1 MTTPEPTPPDHN
13 AAAFAPEVDDVFAR
27 IATRYDTLC
36 DIFSLYLHRRWKA
49 RMAAHIAA
57 APGATVLDVASGT
70 GDIPLRVLRRW
81 RQRQGGAQPS
91 TPVTIIVSDL
101 SNAMLAM
108 ARQKIGVPAQGNGA
122 AIVDY
127 RLLNAYDLAGIADNS
142 VDVYSISFGMKIMDR
157 DRVMREA
164 LRVLKPGGHFFCLE
178 ASHIRWGA
186 VHRAYLHY
194 MQWCL
199 PLIAKLQGNS
209 DTSTYR
215 YFLKGIEDF
224 PDQAGFAREIESMGF
239 GPATF
244 ENLSL
249 GVVALHTARKP

>member
-1 MTTPEPTPPDHN
+1 M
-13 AAAFAPEVDDVFAR
+13 
-27 IATRYDTLC
+27 
-36 DIFSLYLHRRWKA
+36 
-49 RMAAHIAA
+49 
-57 APGATVLDVASGT
+57 
-70 GDIPLRVLRRW
+70 
-81 RQRQGGAQPS
+81 
-91 TPVTIIVSDL
+91 
-101 SNAMLAM
+101 
-108 ARQKIGVPAQGNGA
+108 
-122 AIVDY
+122 
-127 RLLNAYDLAGIADNS
+127 
-142 VDVYSISFGMKIMDR
+142 
-157 DRVMREA
+157 
-164 LRVLKPGGHFFCLE
+164 
-178 ASHIRWGA
+178 
-186 VHRAYLHY
+186 HRAYLRY

>member
-57 APGATVLDVASGT
+57 APGATVLVVASGT
-70 GDIPLRVLRRW
+70 GDIPLGVLRRW
-81 RQRQGGAQPS
+81 RQRQAGGIRPS

-108 ARQKIGVPAQGNGA
+108 ARQKIGPSTDGA
-122 AIVDY
+122 LAIVDY

-164 LRVLKPGGHFFCLE
+164 LRVLKPGGRFFCLE

-186 VHRAYLHY
+186 VHRAYLRY